1 MSLSLRPDGPRSE
14 CSDAHG
20 QSKASV
26 RLFRAPNSLFPDE
39 DNKRVFLLHHDDAT
53 GRLYSGLLIV

>member
-26 RLFRAPNSLFPDE
+26 RIFRAPNALFPHE
-39 DNKRVFLLHHDDAT
+39 DNKQVFLLHHDDAT
-53 GRLYSGLLIV
+53 ARLYSGMPIV